1 MISTTKQHSLK
12 VRGRLFIRWTG
23 SILFITG
30 ALTLSYVALTL
41 LYAQHYQK
49 AAGNA
54 LDKQID
60 AEERHKAALPPAVAK
75 EGDVLGRIEIP
86 RLKLQ
91 VAILEGTTAHT
102 LRLGVGHID
111 GTAFP
116 GTGGSIGIA
125 GHRDTY
131 FRSLKDIRRN
141 DEILLQ
147 TAAGIFRYEVD
158 WIRITDPADGG
169 ILAPTADSGLTLVT
183 CYPFHYIGAAPE
195 RYVIHARRQ
204 LPPGIQFMP

>member
-1 MISTTKQHSLK
+1 MR
-12 VRGRLFIRWTG
+12 VRLCARWMGSCLFI
-23 SILFITG
+23 IG
-30 ALTLSYVALTL
+30 ALSLSYVALTL
-41 LYAQHYQK
+41 LYAKHYQE

-54 LDKQID
+54 LDKQIY
-60 AEERHKAALPPAVAK
+60 EEDLNKSGLSQAAAK

-86 RLKLQ
+86 RLKLR

-116 GTGGSIGIA
+116 GTLGSIGIA

-131 FRSLKDIRRN
+131 FRGLQDIRKN
-141 DEILLQ
+141 DDILLE
-147 TAAGIFRYEVD
+147 TPAGTSRYEVD
-158 WIRITDPADGG
+158 WIRITDPADVG

-183 CYPFHYIGAAPE
+183 CYPFHYLGAAPE
-195 RYVIHARRQ
+195 RYVVHAHRQ
-204 LPPGIQFMP
+204 

>member
-1 MISTTKQHSLK
+1 MISTIKQHSFI
-12 VRGRLFIRWTG
+12 VRGRLIIRWAG
-23 SILFITG
+23 SILFILG
-30 ALTLSYVALTL
+30 ALTLSYVVLTL
-41 LYAQHYQK
+41 LHAKHYQK

-54 LDKQID
+54 LDKQIY
-60 AEERHKAALPPAVAK
+60 AEEQHRTSLSQSMAR
-75 EGDVLGRIEIP
+75 EGDAIGRIEIP
-86 RLKLQ
+86 RLKLR

-116 GTGGSIGIA
+116 GTAGSIGIA

-131 FRSLKDIRRN
+131 FSGLKDIRRN
-141 DEILLQ
+141 DDIIIQ
-147 TAAGIFRYEVD
+147 TALGISRYEVD

-195 RYVIHARRQ
+195 RFVIHAHKQ
-204 LPPGIQFMP
+204 

>member
-1 MISTTKQHSLK
+1 MISTIKQHSFI
-12 VRGRLFIRWTG
+12 VRGRLIIRWAG
-23 SILFITG
+23 SILFIIG

-41 LYAQHYQK
+41 LSAKHYQQV
-49 AAGNA
+49 ADST
-54 LDKQID
+54 LEKQIY
-60 AEERHKAALPPAVAK
+60 AEGQHKAASSQAAIK

-86 RLKLQ
+86 RLKLR

-102 LRLGVGHID
+102 LRLGVGHIA

-116 GTGGSIGIA
+116 GATGNIGIA

-131 FRSLKDIRRN
+131 FHSLQDIRRN
-141 DEILLQ
+141 DDILIQ
-147 TAAGIFRYEVD
+147 TESESSRYEVD

-169 ILAPTADSGLTLVT
+169 ILTPTADSGLTLVT

-195 RYVIHARRQ
+195 RYVIHAHKK
-204 LPPGIQFMP
+204 

>member
-1 MISTTKQHSLK
+1 MIPITKQPRFRI
-12 VRGRLFIRWTG
+12 RGRLFFLWTG
-23 SILFITG
+23 SILFIIG

-41 LYAQHYQK
+41 LYAKHYQE
-49 AAGNA
+49 AAGKT
-54 LDKQID
+54 LSDQIN
-60 AEERHKAALPPAVAK
+60 AEEQHKAGLSQAVAK

-86 RLKLQ
+86 RLKLR

-116 GTGGSIGIA
+116 GTDGSIGIA

-131 FRSLKDIRRN
+131 FRGLKDIRKN
-141 DEILLQ
+141 DNILIQ
-147 TAAGIFRYEVD
+147 TPAGNSTYEVD

-204 LPPGIQFMP
+204 

>member
-1 MISTTKQHSLK
+1 M
-12 VRGRLFIRWTG
+12 RGRLFIRWAG
-23 SILFITG
+23 SILFIAG

-41 LYAQHYQK
+41 LYANHYQE
-49 AAGNA
+49 AADST
-54 LDKQID
+54 LEKQIYTGQQ
-60 AEERHKAALPPAVAK
+60 HKAGLSKTIAR

-86 RLKLQ
+86 RLKLR

-102 LRLGVGHID
+102 LGLGVGHIA

-116 GTGGSIGIA
+116 GTAGSIGIA
-125 GHRDTY
+125 GHLDTY
-131 FRSLKDIRRN
+131 FRGLKDIRKN
-141 DEILLQ
+141 DNILIQ
-147 TAAGIFRYEVD
+147 TALGISRYEVD

-195 RYVIHARRQ
+195 RFVIHAHEQ
-204 LPPGIQFMP
+204 

>member
-1 MISTTKQHSLK
+1 M
-12 VRGRLFIRWTG
+12 RGRLFIRWAG
-23 SILFITG
+23 SILFIAG

-41 LYAQHYQK
+41 LYANHYQE
-49 AAGNA
+49 AADST
-54 LDKQID
+54 LEKQIYTGQQ
-60 AEERHKAALPPAVAK
+60 HKAGLSKTIAR

-86 RLKLQ
+86 RLKLR

-102 LRLGVGHID
+102 LGLGVGHIA

-116 GTGGSIGIA
+116 GTAGSIGIA

-131 FRSLKDIRRN
+131 FRGLKDIRKN
-141 DEILLQ
+141 DNILIQ
-147 TAAGIFRYEVD
+147 TALGISRYEVD

-195 RYVIHARRQ
+195 RFVIHAHEQ
-204 LPPGIQFMP
+204 

>member
-1 MISTTKQHSLK
+1 MISAIKQHRFT
-12 VRGRLFIRWTG
+12 VRCRLFIHWAG
-23 SILFITG
+23 SILFIVG
-30 ALTLSYVALTL
+30 ALTLSYVVLTL
-41 LYAQHYQK
+41 LFAKHYQE
-49 AAGNA
+49 AANRT
-54 LDKQID
+54 LEKQLY
-60 AEERHKAALPPAVAK
+60 AEEQHKTASSQAAVK

-86 RLKLQ
+86 RLNLQ

-102 LRLGVGHID
+102 LRLGAGHIA

-116 GTGGSIGIA
+116 GTAGSIGIA

-131 FRSLKDIRRN
+131 FHSLQDIRRN
-141 DEILLQ
+141 DNILIQ
-147 TAAGIFRYEVD
+147 TADGISRYEVD

-195 RYVIHARRQ
+195 RYVIHAHNR
-204 LPPGIQFMP
+204 